1 MGTVE
6 NIYNLQ
12 QVLRLNTDTL
22 QQDLQSDTEV
32 PHTKL
37 MMTMKHLVVVVTLY
51 FQVLNI
57 VSGEQEPVES
67 LFGCWPS
74 NINTDKV
81 LDEDGLSWNE
91 AYKKTRE
98 KIAENPEETVCERA
112 YWFLKGWTVKCTRA
126 QYEEVSCGSGIRVLE
141 FSKHKYKSKGY
152 LWFEWEKAWEKS

>member
-22 QQDLQSDTEV
+22 QQDLQSDTEI

-37 MMTMKHLVVVVTLY
+37 MLTMQHLVVVVTLY
-51 FQVLNI
+51 FQVLNV
-57 VSGEQEPVES
+57 VSGEQEPVDS

-74 NINTDKV
+74 NINTDKF

-91 AYKKTRE
+91 AYKRLGK
-98 KIAENPEETVCERA
+98 K
-112 YWFLKGWTVKCTRA
+112 
-126 QYEEVSCGSGIRVLE
+126 
-141 FSKHKYKSKGY
+141 
-152 LWFEWEKAWEKS
+152 

>member
-12 QVLRLNTDTL
+12 QVLRLNT
-22 QQDLQSDTEV
+22 EI

-37 MMTMKHLVVVVTLY
+37 MLTMKHLVVVVTLY
-51 FQVLNI
+51 FQVLNV
-57 VSGEQEPVES
+57 VSGEKDEEPVES

-81 LDEDGLSWNE
+81 LD
-91 AYKKTRE
+91 
-98 KIAENPEETVCERA
+98 VCERA

-126 QYEEVSCGSGIRVLE
+126 QYEGVSCGSGIRVLE